1 MSVLTRL
8 AGIAC
13 AIGLAALPVF
23 SAEEPWWRA
32 GGKDWLVVYVAYD
45 PAAPLDGARSYACV
59 AVSPADPSHDA
70 HRAGRL
76 PLACRNVALADL
88 CGVTGAGDSQA
99 LDPGCPLVPGASAQP
114 SAEQVRQF
122 SAALAGYFQG
132 NLPKL
137 NFTLLDMSAAPGN
150 GFRANLRTAGA
161 GASPAVGAW
170 DAAAPAERAALAM
183 PLMTIDPAQPDA
195 RFGNSSWVN
204 PHGREWG
211 AYLPAATLD
220 HVERVARNALATTEN
235 PVPSPAAVAARAAQ
249 EVTDCRGS
257 SIGLLRADIRS
268 HIGRLSG
275 RAAARPAVALPRN
288 CLVDPGPPP
297 PPRPQQRWTAT
308 KTCGGE
314 TRTFTSAVS
323 QADAE
328 RKARA
333 WRCSVAPT
341 SPPSAPKTW
350 RSTKTCGSET
360 RTFTSTASQADAD
373 RKASAWRCPTY
384 TATASCPDGSS
395 RTYTASTQSAAN
407 AQAANH
413 VCRTYWAT
421 DGCGKTHA
429 ASTQRAADAAAARVV
444 PAVACPTSTGTT
456 TGGKS
461 GGTGP
466 RTRTCPDDS
475 KVPIGQACPTYRSTA
490 SCPDGS
496 SRTYTASTQEA
507 ADNRAAIHVCRTYTA
522 RDCKGNTHT
531 AATPEAATAAAGAVT
546 CRWTATDCY
555 GNEHVSTASPSDA
568 ERKARA
574 VKCRWTAT
582 ASCDDG
588 SSKTYT
594 ASTQRAA
601 DAQAAS
607 HVCRTYRATDG
618 CGKTHTASTQS
629 AADAAAARVDPD
641 VACPAPNPPPRQC
654 PSGYVTNGA
663 GGCIRLSSGPSSG
676 NYDVRDGGCDSADPD
691 CVTPGEDYY
700 VDRGRRCPDGSRVS
714 TGQSCPT
721 YTARASCPDGSSRT
735 YTASTQRAA
744 SAAAGRHRCRTYTAR
759 DCKGRTHRASTQS
772 AASAAARAV
781 KCSVVKPS
789 TSRRTY
795 RLAHRCGTIVSASTL
810 SGAYRAL
817 SAHARYCRR
826 YGLR

>member
-1 MSVLTRL
+1 MSALTRL
-8 AGIAC
+8 AGF
-13 AIGLAALPVF
+13 AIVLAALPAF

-32 GGKDWLVVYVAYD
+32 DGKDRLVVYVAYD

-59 AVSPADPSHDA
+59 AVSPADPSYDA

-76 PLACRNVALADL
+76 PLACQRVALAEL

-99 LDPGCPLVPGASAQP
+99 LEPDCPLVPGASARP

-122 SAALAGYFQG
+122 SEALAGYFQG

-150 GFRANLRTAGA
+150 GFRANLWTAGA

-249 EVTDCRGS
+249 EVTDCRGAS
-257 SIGLLRADIRS
+257 VELLRADIRS
-268 HIGRLSG
+268 HVGRLSG
-275 RAAARPAVALPRN
+275 RADPRPAVALPRN

-297 PPRPQQRWTAT
+297 PPPKTWRST
-308 KTCGGE
+308 KTCGSE
-314 TRTFTSAVS
+314 TRTFTSTSS
-323 QADAE
+323 QADAD

-333 WRCSVAPT
+333 WQCPVAPT
-341 SPPSAPKTW
+341 SPPPPPPKTW

-407 AQAANH
+407 ARAASH

-429 ASTQRAADAAAARVV
+429 ASTQRAADAAAARVD
-444 PAVACPTSTGTT
+444 PDVACPTPTGTT

-466 RTRTCPDDS
+466 RTRTCPDGS

-507 ADNRAAIHVCRTYTA
+507 ADNRAASHVCRTYTA

-531 AATPEAATAAAGAVT
+531 ASTPAAANAAAGAVK

-555 GNEHVSTASPSDA
+555 GNEHVSTASRADA
-568 ERKARA
+568 DRKAGA
-574 VKCRWTAT
+574 VTCRWTAT
-582 ASCDDG
+582 ARCDDG
-588 SSKTYT
+588 SSRTYT
-594 ASTQRAA
+594 STASQDAA
-601 DAQAAS
+601 NAQAAN
-607 HVCRTYRATDG
+607 HVCRTYTARDCKGT
-618 CGKTHTASTQS
+618 THRASTQS
-629 AADAAAARVDPD
+629 AARAAAGAVK
-641 VACPAPNPPPRQC
+641 CGC
-654 PSGYVTNGA
+654 PSGYISNGA
-663 GGCIRLSSGPSSG
+663 GGCVRISSGPSSG
-676 NYDVRDGGCDSADPD
+676 DYDVRDGGCDSSDPD

-714 TGQSCPT
+714 AGRSCPT
-721 YTARASCPDGSSRT
+721 YTARASCPDGSSKT
-735 YTASTQRAA
+735 YTASTQSAA
-744 SAAAGRHRCRTYTAR
+744 SAAASRHRCRTYTAR
-759 DCKGRTHRASTQS
+759 DCKGRTHTASTQS
-772 AASAAARAV
+772 AARAAARAV

-795 RLAHRCGTIVSASTL
+795 RLAHRCGTIISASTM